1 MQDLMLLVSM
11 IYDQFSND
19 CPYEIIFRCLNFGAK
34 NAALTKKR
42 YARVYSI
49 HEAIKVKI
57 SGILCG
63 ETNFI

>member
-1 MQDLMLLVSM
+1 MLTFTITQAYFNNL
-11 IYDQFSND
+11 IY
-19 CPYEIIFRCLNFGAK
+19 CHCEIIFHCLNFGTK

-57 SGILCG
+57 SGILYG